1 MSTYIGKRF
10 CVLGDSISTFEGYTP
25 NSAVFFDPYV
35 QRLAGISGVEDTWW
49 MQVIQGLGGVLG
61 TNNSYSGCTVYGT
74 RLTAGCSD
82 HRADALARN
91 GTPEVILIHI
101 GGNDCAFQIS
111 SKKFKKAYRTM
122 LSKLKERYPEAEIW
136 CATLLWGRHVDNDIP
151 SFFNADGVPPIRAYS
166 DMIIAE
172 AEAAGCRVAHLG
184 EERYDALDGVHPN
197 RDGMNTIAR
206 CWLRAIRGE
215 QM

>member
-111 SKKFKKAYRTM
+111 SPR
-122 LSKLKERYPEAEIW
+122 
-136 CATLLWGRHVDNDIP
+136 CGIP
-151 SFFNADGVPPIRAYS
+151 CG
-166 DMIIAE
+166 
-172 AEAAGCRVAHLG
+172 
-184 EERYDALDGVHPN
+184 
-197 RDGMNTIAR
+197 
-206 CWLRAIRGE
+206 
-215 QM
+215 